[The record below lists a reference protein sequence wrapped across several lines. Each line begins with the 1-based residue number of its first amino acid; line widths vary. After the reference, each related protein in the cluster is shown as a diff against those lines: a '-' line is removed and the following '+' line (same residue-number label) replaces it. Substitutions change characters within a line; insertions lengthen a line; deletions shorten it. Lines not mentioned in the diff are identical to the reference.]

1 MTLTRSNHLQVME
14 SSYTLE
20 GDVVVQTW
28 FIRDGNTITRTELYF
43 HQCGSVVAFQD
54 CINGENQPLQMD
66 MMFKVLYE
74 GETAFESILQHSG
87 VHDPSKIQIFSTG
100 R

>member
-1 MTLTRSNHLQVME
+1 MIKPGYLQLLE
-14 SSYTLE
+14 STYTLE
-20 GDVVVQTW
+20 GEVIVQSW
-28 FIRDGNTITRTELYF
+28 FVRDGDNITRTEVYF

-54 CINGENQPLQMD
+54 CVNGENRPLHMD
-66 MMFKVLYE
+66 MMFKALYE

-87 VHDPSKIQIFSTG
+87 VHDPSKILIFSTG